1 MSPGEWLGTG
11 EGLPLINVFAD
22 VDSGVLGWCW
32 PYNTAPQYMYE
43 AFNSYLVAP

>member
-1 MSPGEWLGTG
+1 MSPGEWPGTG

-32 PYNTAPQYMYE
+32 PYNTAPQYE
-43 AFNSYLVAP
+43 ELATWLRPRLS